1 MDDGHDA
8 QPTDVM
14 AAYQLLLTTR
24 RLVDPHHLQVD
35 DIVQSAMDWLVS
47 LPDSREDSWLLGTGT
62 ATAQEAKELVGFL
75 SQRDA
80 IIYKRLAQRTSEYI
94 AEPESAAMGCAH
106 VGQMQDFFSRLPNEK
121 AKLYDPDGST
131 SFETLIGTVVCKARS
146 LTAMARAKES
156 PTQLELDR
164 AELLY
169 NKIAGRIE
177 QETGQ
182 KRNTSLRQQAEGR
195 AADLR
200 QVLEHFKAIASAEP
214 KPGT

>member
-1 MDDGHDA
+1 
-8 QPTDVM
+8 
-14 AAYQLLLTTR
+14 
-24 RLVDPHHLQVD
+24 
-35 DIVQSAMDWLVS
+35 
-47 LPDSREDSWLLGTGT
+47 
-62 ATAQEAKELVGFL
+62 
-75 SQRDA
+75 
-80 IIYKRLAQRTSEYI
+80 
-94 AEPESAAMGCAH
+94 
-106 VGQMQDFFSRLPNEK
+106 MQDFFSRLPNEK